1 MILDILDHELISSL
15 LQLYGFCNW
24 NKKKL
29 YGFLKCCI
37 YVLIS
42 IYSILHLQNNM
53 SVTKKKNERKKRKGT
68 EKCTKLIF
76 TK

>member
-53 SVTKKKNERKKRKGT
+53 SVTKKEKRKKEKERNRKMY
-68 EKCTKLIF
+68 
-76 TK
+76 

>member
-1 MILDILDHELISSL
+1 MNLFHLFYNYMVSAIGI
-15 LQLYGFCNW
+15 
-24 NKKKL
+24 KKKL